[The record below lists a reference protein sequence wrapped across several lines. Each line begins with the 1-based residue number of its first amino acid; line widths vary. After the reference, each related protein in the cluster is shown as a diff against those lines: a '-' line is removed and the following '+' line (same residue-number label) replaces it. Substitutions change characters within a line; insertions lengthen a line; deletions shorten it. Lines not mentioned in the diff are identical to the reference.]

1 MGVTF
6 LLRLTMYNNLHNV
19 STTGWQTLESN
30 TYLSGSR
37 STNNFPPKTHMST
50 PRSKLPYL
58 IRNITLTLTFE
69 LPGLPFTSCCAYNT
83 CGFCFTEI
91 PTSSCIHT
99 LWYLCPQTWG
109 LIPPSLI
116 QLWHTLL
123 FWGQRSPQVHL
134 WLKHVTKNSW
144 MPRRRKAR
152 ENPGRSKR
160 VSVVSFWTHVR
171 QLFYRLPFNPK

>member
-6 LLRLTMYNNLHNV
+6 LLRLTMYNDLHNV

-50 PRSKLPYL
+50 PGSKLPYL
-58 IRNITLTLTFE
+58 IRNITLTLNSQVFLSHRAVHTAHVDSASQRFPHPRAFTPSAIYV
-69 LPGLPFTSCCAYNT
+69 LRPGAWL
-83 CGFCFTEI
+83 
-91 PTSSCIHT
+91 
-99 LWYLCPQTWG
+99 LL
-109 LIPPSLI
+109 SLI

-123 FWGQRSPQVHL
+123 FWGQRSSQVRL

-152 ENPGRSKR
+152 ENPERSR
-160 VSVVSFWTHVR
+160 CVSVVSFWTHVR
-171 QLFYRLPFNPK
+171 RLFYRLPFNPK